1 MSIQRFNAVIL
12 CCLFLIGGIYTGST
26 SAYVSSLSAT
36 CVNTFSG
43 EVTSAEETTA
53 EHSSIKTDSNKK
65 SPATGNTEYKYIFVL
80 ISFLFLALYIII
92 KRRKIYETKF

>member
-1 MSIQRFNAVIL
+1 MSIQRFNAVVL
-12 CCLFLIGGIYTGST
+12 FCLFLIGGVYTGST

-43 EVTSAEETTA
+43 EAAAVEETTA

-80 ISFLFLALYIII
+80 TAFLFLALFIII
-92 KRRKIYETKF
+92 KRRKINETKL